1 MNECTSLHL
10 AAQVGAE
17 CVQAG
22 ADFQLMTAVA
32 NDVSFP
38 DSSKTLVSRGVC
50 GEKLT
55 NRARLPSCHFRN
67 PFAALPCRPA
77 VVRTWRRVRR
87 GCL

>member
-1 MNECTSLHL
+1 VNECTSLHL

-38 DSSKTLVSRGVC
+38 DSSKTLVSRVKIPG
-50 GEKLT
+50 
-55 NRARLPSCHFRN
+55 RARFL
-67 PFAALPCRPA
+67 
-77 VVRTWRRVRR
+77 RV
-87 GCL
+87 